1 MSSGLLHAIRSLSG
15 LAQIPKEDVK
25 TLEQLWLAFTMSQ
38 HRFACQAKDTR
49 LAPDFGK
56 NGCVLGGESGMVG

>member
-15 LAQIPKEDVK
+15 LVQIPKEDVK

-38 HRFACQAKDTR
+38 QPVCQAKDTR

-56 NGCVLGGESGMVG
+56 NGCVLGGDSGMVG